1 MVHIKKVEI
10 YGFKSFGFTNTTV
23 GFEQGLVSI
32 SGPNGS
38 GKSNILDAIIFALG
52 ENKPKVMRVDKL
64 RSLIHDIEGN
74 KRGTKMARVS
84 LHFDNSD
91 RKIPVDSNAVVITR
105 EMGEDGENVYYLN
118 QKQTNRNQILDLLEV
133 ANASLNQLNAVQ
145 QGTVTRISEFTSEE
159 KRTVIEDLIGLAY
172 FDEKKSESIKQLEDA
187 DRRLEVALARMDEI
201 KKRIDELEV
210 ERNHKLRH
218 EFINFELG
226 RLHAI
231 SASNKMKIIQTE
243 KISKERS
250 MHSLVSESKKLDEER
265 LALKKEISDLESQK
279 FTFMNEA
286 NAYNQAKAT
295 IDSELSQAMQVYE
308 SANTETVTKSRRVEQ
323 INARLPII
331 VSDLESLQQTRVNI
345 ESMTSEQKEIITKI
359 KEEKNQ
365 IYEHIKSVES
375 ELSVVY
381 KQQSHALSQQKEV
394 NSKIQGLSQKLNE
407 AKVEFAKLE
416 SEITDSKNR
425 INSNN
430 NRLNEIDSESVKLL
444 ALKTRLESIIE
455 NHKATIAELK
465 GRISEHAGKQGKID
479 HDVEELNFIL
489 EKASKAAAQYDAK
502 IRVVKSIMHEDYT
515 IAHLKEHREELGIEG
530 LVYEM
535 ISWDKE
541 YERAILAAASDWIK
555 SFVVKDFGTLLSLAD
570 VARSKKLPKLKIIP
584 LEAIPKFSLAV
595 PNDSDV
601 LGVLS
606 DYVQCDSKYSALLT
620 FLFGN
625 VLLVKNQESALRL
638 SKSGYKT
645 VTIDG
650 EFFEAKASAVVIDIN
665 SKISKVTKI
674 ISMSTSVEGLHQSIS
689 LLKKYILKKRL
700 SIKKVEGIIQNYRE
714 RLSIS
719 ETGLANADISYS
731 DLKIKVSSIEKTKSQ
746 LESRITQLNRH
757 VEKIILEHSKQ
768 ESLILSLED
777 RITLMHENYADGE
790 NHRIASELDRLNQRR
805 SEIMSRQSAIVTE
818 LREKES
824 HLATLLAQEVGEKTK
839 MQNLREEQSSL
850 NHEKHEIEV
859 RLNQLAKDK
868 DLSSENLVKLREKEQ
883 NLIATSGTSI
893 TKLQEFDGKLA
904 ELNERE
910 RIVTREINALERQ
923 SDSLSRDIRDIV
935 ENEAKIQ
942 KILEK
947 YGYHEI
953 TETFE
958 VDSMLSTLESEMN
971 SLSTKINAT
980 APQTFVEI
988 STGYRSMSDRKN
1000 ELEEERNAIVRFIEE
1015 IDKDKRQTFLEAFDK
1030 VDKEIRDA
1038 FHTMTGGEAWLELQ
1052 NEDDI
1057 FNSGIS
1063 YLIQFPNKPKR
1074 ESTSISG
1081 GEKTL
1086 AAIVFV
1092 LALQKLKPS
1101 VFYLFDEVDAH
1112 LDAPNSEKLAKIIE
1126 QRSAGSQFIMVSLKD
1141 SVVQKAKLIYGVFPK
1156 NGVSHVVTYKD
1167 KRMPSMTN

>member
-1 MVHIKKVEI
+1 MINKATWHQILLVHIKKVEI

-145 QGTVTRISEFTSEE
+145 QGTVTRISEFTAEE

-231 SASNKMKIIQTE
+231 SASNKMKTIQTE

-295 IDSELSQAMQVYE
+295 IDSELSQAMQVYK

-425 INSNN
+425 IKDRKST
-430 NRLNEIDSESVKLL
+430 RLNSSH
-444 ALKTRLESIIE
+444 S
-455 NHKATIAELK
+455 
-465 GRISEHAGKQGKID
+465 Q
-479 HDVEELNFIL
+479 
-489 EKASKAAAQYDAK
+489 
-502 IRVVKSIMHEDYT
+502 
-515 IAHLKEHREELGIEG
+515 
-530 LVYEM
+530 
-535 ISWDKE
+535 
-541 YERAILAAASDWIK
+541 
-555 SFVVKDFGTLLSLAD
+555 
-570 VARSKKLPKLKIIP
+570 
-584 LEAIPKFSLAV
+584 
-595 PNDSDV
+595 
-601 LGVLS
+601 
-606 DYVQCDSKYSALLT
+606 
-620 FLFGN
+620 
-625 VLLVKNQESALRL
+625 
-638 SKSGYKT
+638 
-645 VTIDG
+645 
-650 EFFEAKASAVVIDIN
+650 
-665 SKISKVTKI
+665 
-674 ISMSTSVEGLHQSIS
+674 QS
-689 LLKKYILKKRL
+689 
-700 SIKKVEGIIQNYRE
+700 
-714 RLSIS
+714 
-719 ETGLANADISYS
+719 
-731 DLKIKVSSIEKTKSQ
+731 
-746 LESRITQLNRH
+746 
-757 VEKIILEHSKQ
+757 
-768 ESLILSLED
+768 
-777 RITLMHENYADGE
+777 
-790 NHRIASELDRLNQRR
+790 
-805 SEIMSRQSAIVTE
+805 
-818 LREKES
+818 
-824 HLATLLAQEVGEKTK
+824 
-839 MQNLREEQSSL
+839 
-850 NHEKHEIEV
+850 
-859 RLNQLAKDK
+859 
-868 DLSSENLVKLREKEQ
+868 
-883 NLIATSGTSI
+883 
-893 TKLQEFDGKLA
+893 
-904 ELNERE
+904 
-910 RIVTREINALERQ
+910 
-923 SDSLSRDIRDIV
+923 
-935 ENEAKIQ
+935 
-942 KILEK
+942 
-947 YGYHEI
+947 
-953 TETFE
+953 
-958 VDSMLSTLESEMN
+958 
-971 SLSTKINAT
+971 
-980 APQTFVEI
+980 
-988 STGYRSMSDRKN
+988 
-1000 ELEEERNAIVRFIEE
+1000 
-1015 IDKDKRQTFLEAFDK
+1015 
-1030 VDKEIRDA
+1030 
-1038 FHTMTGGEAWLELQ
+1038 
-1052 NEDDI
+1052 
-1057 FNSGIS
+1057 
-1063 YLIQFPNKPKR
+1063 
-1074 ESTSISG
+1074 
-1081 GEKTL
+1081 
-1086 AAIVFV
+1086 
-1092 LALQKLKPS
+1092 
-1101 VFYLFDEVDAH
+1101 
-1112 LDAPNSEKLAKIIE
+1112 
-1126 QRSAGSQFIMVSLKD
+1126 
-1141 SVVQKAKLIYGVFPK
+1141 
-1156 NGVSHVVTYKD
+1156 
-1167 KRMPSMTN
+1167 RMPSSA